1 MAPMNPVRAGLTA
14 RAADWPWSS
23 VHAHL
28 SGRDDAVVTV
38 APVLDRVGDFA
49 TFLAEDADQP
59 AIDALR
65 LAKSTGRPVGAKDWI
80 ARLEADTYRILA
92 SEKRGPKPRAR
103 AEGDHVDLFSK
114 ASP

>member
-1 MAPMNPVRAGLTA
+1 MM
-14 RAADWPWSS
+14 
-23 VHAHL
+23 
-28 SGRDDAVVTV
+28 TV
-38 APVLDRVGDFA
+38 AALLERVGDFA

-80 ARLEADTYRILA
+80 TRLEADTHRTLA
-92 SEKRGPKPRAR
+92 PEKLGPMPRAR
-103 AEGDHVDLFSK
+103 AGEDQGELFSK